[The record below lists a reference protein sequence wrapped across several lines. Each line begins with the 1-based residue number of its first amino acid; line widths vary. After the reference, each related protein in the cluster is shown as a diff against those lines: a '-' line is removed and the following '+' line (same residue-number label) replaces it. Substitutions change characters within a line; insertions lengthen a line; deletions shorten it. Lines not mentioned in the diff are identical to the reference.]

1 MAKLP
6 SANVVGNANLI
17 SNLNR
22 SFILRLIKEQGP
34 MSRAEIA
41 KHLELNP
48 ATVGRIVSKLLQ
60 NNLLHEVGTAPSQ
73 GGRRGTLVAYNP
85 KAGTVIGLD
94 LNGAYILGVL
104 ADLGGDFLCRTERP
118 ASATRDAQE
127 NLNIAYGII
136 EELLNTTPYE
146 PRCLHGIGISCSS
159 VTINPEGIVVLSAA
173 LGWQNVRIK
182 ALLEDRFGY
191 PVFVQNQSDL
201 GALAESLWGVAQDTK
216 RLVWLDVGTGIGSGI
231 VINKRLYQG
240 AHHAAGEVGY
250 LVPGPQYL
258 GRTFD
263 TFGCMETVGSCSA
276 IVRKAQQ
283 AIENGH
289 CTRLRDRLEQAGD
302 LTIVDVFDA
311 TRHADPLSTQLIDEM
326 ADYLSLMIVS
336 IASILDPDMV
346 VLGQEL
352 AGAGD
357 LLIPRI
363 EARLRG
369 LVAAMPQIAT
379 SSIGQDAVI
388 RGAVALALE
397 ATEEQFYVTHSAF
410 RELFPI

>member
-1 MAKLP
+1 
-6 SANVVGNANLI
+6 
-17 SNLNR
+17 
-22 SFILRLIKEQGP
+22 

-60 NNLLHEVGTAPSQ
+60 NNLLQEVGTAPSQ
-73 GGRRGTLVAYNP
+73 GGRRGTLIAYNQ

-104 ADLGGDFLCRTERP
+104 ADLGGDFICRAERP
-118 ASATRDAQE
+118 ASATRDGQE

-136 EELLNTTPYE
+136 DELLNVAPCE
-146 PRCLHGIGISCSS
+146 PRSLHGIGISCSS

-173 LGWQNVRIK
+173 LGWQNMHLR

-201 GALAESLWGVAQDTK
+201 GALAESLWGVAQETK

-258 GRTFD
+258 GQTYD
-263 TFGCMETVGSCSA
+263 SFGCMETVGSCSA
-276 IVRKAQQ
+276 ITLKALR
-283 AIENGH
+283 AVEDGNP
-289 CTRLRDRLEQAGD
+289 TSLRDRLEQSGD
-302 LTIVDVFDA
+302 LTITDIFDA
-311 TRHADPLSTQLIDEM
+311 ARQADPVSTQLTDEM
-326 ADYLSLMIVS
+326 ADYLSLMIAS
-336 IASILDPDMV
+336 IACVLDPDMV

-352 AGAGD
+352 ACAGD
-357 LLIPRI
+357 LLVPRL
-363 EARLRG
+363 ESRLRG

-379 SSIGQDAVI
+379 SSLGQDAVI